1 MALFAKEA
9 PAQTTEQ
16 QPWRENGTGSTV
28 SVLGPG
34 ISLDGKVTGK
44 QNLVV
49 EGHIKGSLE
58 LGSDLRI
65 APGARIEASVHA
77 MNVTV
82 EGTVTG
88 DISAERKIELLSTAR
103 VDGNIKA
110 PKIVVSEGARFRGS
124 VDMGAQKPAE

>member
-1 MALFAKEA
+1 MALFAKETPTQSGEPNRE
-9 PAQTTEQ
+9 PATT
-16 QPWRENGTGSTV
+16 GAV

-34 ISLDGKVTGK
+34 VSIDGTISGK

-49 EGHIKGSLE
+49 EGHVKGSLD

-65 APGARIEASVHA
+65 APGARVEATVHA
-77 MNVTV
+77 LNVTV

-88 DISAERKIELLSTAR
+88 DISADRKIELLSTAR

-124 VDMGAQKPAE
+124 VDMGAQKPSE

>member
-1 MALFAKEA
+1 MALFNKENPVQA
-9 PAQTTEQ
+9 PEQ
-16 QPWRENGTGSTV
+16 PLRRDAVPAGAV
-28 SVLGPG
+28 SVLGAG
-34 ISLDGKVTGK
+34 ITLDGKVTGK

-49 EGHIKGSLE
+49 EGHIKGSLD

-65 APGARIEASVHA
+65 APGATVEATVHA
-77 MNVTV
+77 SNVTV

-88 DISAERKIELLSTAR
+88 DISADRKIELLATAR

-124 VDMGAQKPAE
+124 VDMGSQKPAE